1 MPADYSF
8 IQETIYVIGN
18 NEASGNYG
26 AVNAVDVVSIG
37 IFQWYGSR
45 AYDLCYSIYATVGET
60 ESTQILG
67 ADLVAELKQN
77 ISSLWNNFTPN
88 ADQRSALSAFITTDE
103 GRRIQGDLATTDAW
117 SYIKIGQ
124 NYGLTDGQALIYFA
138 DLYNQSPRQA
148 GNIVAAGGGATA
160 VNNLDAIH
168 NAAMKNSVMNKYST
182 RRNWTYDEL
191 NAWGGSAETPPPS
204 GGGGWV
210 GGEEGKD
217 SHDYII
223 DYQGI
228 LVLYSQ
234 TYPEGKV
241 YLPTNT
247 NIFYPKNS

>member
-8 IQETIYVIGN
+8 IQETIFVIGN

-45 AYDLCYSIYATVGET
+45 AYDLCYSIFATIGE
-60 ESTQILG
+60 EQSTQILG

-77 ISSLWNNFTPN
+77 ASSLWNDFLPT
-88 ADQRSALSAFITTDE
+88 ATQRSTLSTFITTAE
-103 GRRIQGDLATTDAW
+103 GRRIQDELATTDAW
-117 SYIKIGQ
+117 DYIKVGQ

-148 GNIVAAGGGATA
+148 GNIVASAGGAAGA
-160 VNNLDAIH
+160 NSLDAIH

-182 RRNWTYDEL
+182 RRNWTYNEL
-191 NAWGGSAETPPPS
+191 KEWAGAATTPPPS

-210 GGEEGKD
+210 GGDTGNN
-217 SHDYII
+217 SNDYVMQYNNLLI
-223 DYQGI
+223 
-228 LVLYSQ
+228 LYSQ
-234 TYPEGKV
+234 QYPAGRV
-241 YLPTNT
+241 YIPSSS
-247 NIFYPKNS
+247 NIFYPKS